1 MTEKTMKGINRRSF
15 LKRITFLGAGILLGE
30 GAFWNLIK
38 GIPQLA
44 LAETLKPDIVSV
56 KGKNYFDN
64 TFKAVEPFG
73 GMKSFVSRG
82 DRVGLLVN
90 SPFKNFGASV
100 NPDVTLAVI
109 RMCYDAGAKEIRY
122 LKDPHK
128 GYWKRTALA
137 EKYADEIKDLK
148 FESGD
153 HVEMDIKDGLV
164 LKEAKISK
172 DLLDC
177 DVFINVSKTK
187 HHSGVHMT
195 GTLKNMMGLCPFS
208 TNIRFHL
215 GSLKKL
221 SLFYSNVDRLSQCIA
236 DLNLVRKPDLCIS
249 DATVFLSEK
258 GPSGPGKLKSAE
270 MVLSS
275 LNRVSLDAYCSQ
287 LLGHQPESIVMI
299 KKAFQHGLGE
309 IDLQKMKIREINV

>member
-1 MTEKTMKGINRRSF
+1 MKKISRRSF
-15 LKRITFLGAGILLGE
+15 LKTTTLLGAGTLLGE
-30 GAFWNLIK
+30 NVFWSLIK
-38 GIPQLA
+38 GIPQRA
-44 LAETLKPDIVSV
+44 IAETVKPDIVSM
-56 KGKNYFDN
+56 KGKDYFAN
-64 TFKAVEPFG
+64 TFKAVEQLG
-73 GMKSFVSRG
+73 EMKAFVSRG

-137 EKYADEIKDLK
+137 GKYADEIKSLK

-153 HVEMDIKDGLV
+153 HVKMDIKDGIA
-164 LKEAKISK
+164 LKEAKVSK
-172 DLLDC
+172 DLMDC

-187 HHSGVHMT
+187 HHRGVHVT

-221 SLFYSNVDRLSQCIA
+221 GLYGDIDHLSQCIA
-236 DLNLVRKPDLCIS
+236 DLNLIRKPDLCIS
-249 DATVFLSEK
+249 DATVFIAEK
-258 GPSGPGKLKSAE
+258 GPSGPGKLARAE
-270 MVLSS
+270 MVVSS
-275 LNRVSLDAYCSQ
+275 LNRVSLDAYCCQ
-287 LLGHQPESIVMI
+287 LLGHQPENILMI
-299 KKAFQHGLGE
+299 NKASQHGLGE
-309 IDLQKMKIREINV
+309 LNLQKLRIKAITV